1 MMAFY
6 VNTPNESQ
14 IMSALQTWI
23 MEVLTLDINHV
34 IAGYNNIVA
43 PPTGDY
49 AIMSKISMAPLST
62 PWIAYTDTKVLA
74 TESETSSVSMECVY
88 QIDCYGP
95 NAADHIMI
103 LFTLL
108 RSDATSEWFTAY
120 NAANGITLDTFYTEN
135 PTRSVLTNEEA
146 QYEDHWLLRMRL
158 DVVQQVSTSVNFMDA
173 AVVKPIINVHTLP

>member
-1 MMAFY
+1 MAFY
-6 VNTPNESQ
+6 VNSPTELQ
-14 IMSALQTWI
+14 IMSALQSWI

-34 IAGYNNIVA
+34 VAGYQNIA
-43 PPTGDY
+43 SQPMSDY
-49 AIMSKISMAPLST
+49 VIISKLSMVPLST
-62 PWIAYTDTKVLA
+62 PWIAYTDTKNLA
-74 TESETSSVSMECVY
+74 TEIETTSISMECIY

-120 NAANGITLDTFYTEN
+120 NSANGITLDTFYTEN

-158 DVVQQVSTSVNFMDA
+158 DVVQQVSTSVNFMDSA
-173 AVVKPIINVHTLP
+173 IVKPIINVHTLP